1 MLDYTY
7 PYTALSK
14 VSGKRNASALDEA
27 VFTGAYVA
35 RSVPAF
41 LQPDGLTP
49 AEKGTAMH
57 TFMQYC
63 DYAAA
68 RADLEREIARVQSA
82 GYLRPEEAHTLDR
95 QKLTAFFTGPFGARV
110 FGAKAVYRELKVASF
125 LPVRALEQVDADD
138 PVFVQ
143 GIADCVFEEPEGLV
157 LLDYKTDRVKT
168 EEELLAR
175 YRQQLMFYKTAV
187 ARTLQKPVH
196 AVYLYS
202 FCLSKPCEYK

>member
-1 MLDYTY
+1 
-7 PYTALSK
+7 
-14 VSGKRNASALDEA
+14 
-27 VFTGAYVA
+27 
-35 RSVPAF
+35 
-41 LQPDGLTP
+41 
-49 AEKGTAMH
+49 
-57 TFMQYC
+57 
-63 DYAAA
+63 
-68 RADLEREIARVQSA
+68 
-82 GYLRPEEAHTLDR
+82 
-95 QKLTAFFTGPFGARV
+95 
-110 FGAKAVYRELKVASF
+110 
-125 LPVRALEQVDADD
+125 VDADD

>member
-1 MLDYTY
+1 M
-7 PYTALSK
+7 
-14 VSGKRNASALDEA
+14 
-27 VFTGAYVA
+27 
-35 RSVPAF
+35 
-41 LQPDGLTP
+41 
-49 AEKGTAMH
+49 
-57 TFMQYC
+57 
-63 DYAAA
+63 
-68 RADLEREIARVQSA
+68 
-82 GYLRPEEAHTLDR
+82 DR

-168 EEELLAR
+168 EQELLAR